1 MSSQSATSS
10 KDDLKGET
18 QSSGDS
24 AKAVLE
30 SLNDQYFIIDVCAN
44 LTNKKFARDVDSV
57 IQRAKNAG
65 SALFHLNILNSRLF

>member
-10 KDDLKGET
+10 KDGLKEET
-18 QSSGDS
+18 QASRDS
-24 AKAVLE
+24 AKAALD
-30 SLNDQYFIIDVCAN
+30 SLNDQYFIIDICAN

-65 SALFHLNILNSRLF
+65 NILFQFNI

>member
-10 KDDLKGET
+10 KDGLKGET
-18 QSSGDS
+18 QTFGDS

-30 SLNDQYFIIDVCAN
+30 SMNDQYFIIDICAN

-65 SALFHLNILNSRLF
+65 NILFQFNS